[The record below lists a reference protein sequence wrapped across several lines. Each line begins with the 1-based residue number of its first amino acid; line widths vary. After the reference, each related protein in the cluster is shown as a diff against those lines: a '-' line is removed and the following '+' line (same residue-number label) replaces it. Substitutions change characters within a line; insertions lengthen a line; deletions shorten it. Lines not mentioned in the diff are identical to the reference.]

1 METYQIVSW
10 LRDKAVRSGNHSWER
25 MMMMAAQRLEQQ
37 EKLLEMVRAERDV
50 VTKRMIELE
59 QKNET
64 TVLHLTPQVYPK
76 GYQPYGF
83 LGFARACPTCKNIGS
98 EHCRECK
105 MERNSGYEPKEEA
118 NE

>member
-10 LRDKAVRSGNHSWER
+10 LRDKAVRADNHSWQR

-37 EKLLEMVRAERDV
+37 EKLLEMARAERDV

-59 QKNET
+59 TQKESA
-64 TVLHLTPQVYPK
+64 VLHLKPEVFPK
-76 GYQPYGF
+76 GYQPFGF
-83 LGFARACPTCKNIGS
+83 IGFARACPTCKNIGS
-98 EHCRECK
+98 EYCHECK
-105 MERNSGYEPKEEA
+105 LERVSGYEPKEEE